1 MSYIDLILTLIVLG
15 FALWGFT
22 SGFVRAVA
30 SLIGSAI
37 ALVITAKTYLGVA
50 AWALPP
56 LWQTFWMQAFVFVLL
71 FFLTN
76 RLIGLVVSLIDKT
89 FHVIAFM
96 PLASLVNRLIGFLF
110 GLFEG
115 LIVAAACVFAASA
128 TPATPAWLATE
139 MAHSSLALWIA
150 TVLSFIVPLLPP
162 LPAWLSAELLTPT
175 P

>member
-1 MSYIDLILTLIVLG
+1 MSYIDLVLALIVLG

-37 ALVITAKTYLGVA
+37 ALVITAKTYLDVSV
-50 AWALPP
+50 WALPP
-56 LWQTFWMQAFVFVLL
+56 AWQGFWMQALVFVVLFLL
-71 FFLTN
+71 VN
-76 RLIGLVVSLIDKT
+76 KLIGLVVSLIDKT
-89 FHVIAFM
+89 FHIIAFM

-115 LIVAAACVFAASA
+115 LVVAAACVFVASV
-128 TPATPAWLATE
+128 TPATPVWLAT
-139 MAHSSLALWIA
+139 ALSDSTVAVWIA

-162 LPAWLSAELLTPT
+162 LPAWITSSLLAPS